1 MKKIISFN
9 VMIFLLLFSCK
20 SPEKKELH
28 SNNAAINSLTE
39 NLTEESAQETYLVRD
54 SLVIVWEKK
63 LLEFTKISNFKS
75 EKAAVQNLHDHS
87 IMDTLITYSQ
97 NNCKIEVYKAQHFE
111 AVKTAHIETP
121 DFRLNEYLHVG
132 AKKLVL
138 ENDLGQGL
146 SEASIKVG
154 NEEGTTVFTFTLK
167 DARIQ
172 SITFEGY
179 VD

>member
-1 MKKIISFN
+1 M
-9 VMIFLLLFSCK
+9 
-20 SPEKKELH
+20 
-28 SNNAAINSLTE
+28 T
-39 NLTEESAQETYLVRD
+39 
-54 SLVIVWEKK
+54 WEKK
-63 LLEFTKISNFKS
+63 LLEFTNNSNFKS
-75 EKAAVQNLHDHS
+75 EKTAVKNLHDDS
-87 IMDTLITYSQ
+87 ITDTLITYSQ
-97 NNCKIEVYKAQHFE
+97 NNSKIEVYKAQHFE
-111 AVKTAHIETP
+111 AVKAAHIETP